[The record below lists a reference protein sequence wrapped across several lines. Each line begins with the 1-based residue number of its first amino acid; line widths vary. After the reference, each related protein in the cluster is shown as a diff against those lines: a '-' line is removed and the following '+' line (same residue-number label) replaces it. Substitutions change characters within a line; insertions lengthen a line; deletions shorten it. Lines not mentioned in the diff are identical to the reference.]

1 MRSGK
6 SFLILLVLAAGVG
19 AYAYFFES
27 KKDLTADTAATKHP
41 KLVTADSSKV
51 TDLEIHSVS
60 GDVTSLKKSGES
72 WQIVAP
78 VQADADS
85 AEIGSLV
92 STVTSL
98 EAQRTVDEHPANL
111 AGFGLAPARFS
122 VAYKQAGD
130 ATMHRVNFGS
140 KTAAGSDTYAQVEG
154 QPAVVLVSSYVE
166 DQINRGTFDLRDKSA
181 LKVSRDGVDQ
191 ITIEP
196 ASGTKVSA
204 TKKGSDWRLTAPADA
219 RADFGAIDGI
229 VSRLSGAKMKAIV
242 APGSRPPAPPA
253 KDTKDTKGT
262 KPADAAKPA
271 DPLAPPDAPK
281 PADVKSATGA
291 NTNYSEAD
299 LKAYGLDKPQVVATI
314 GAGSSAAK
322 IAIGGKYDDTTVYAR
337 DLSRPV
343 IFTIDKAVLD
353 DIKKKP
359 DDLRIKEIFE
369 FRAFTATAI
378 DLTYGGT
385 TYSFVKEKAAPPAK
399 PDQSAA
405 PVEAWKQ
412 TKPSAKDVDQT
423 KLTDLLTNLSNLKSD
438 SFADKAAAPGED
450 LTVHVKFADT
460 GAAGATKDE
469 QVTLRKSGKV
479 AQAVHPGDP
488 GAAVIPAADLDK
500 ILAGMKAIAGK

>member
-51 TDLEIHSVS
+51 TDLEIHSAS
-60 GDVTSLKKSGES
+60 GDVTSLKKSGEA

-85 AEIGSLV
+85 AEVGSLV

-122 VAYKQAGD
+122 VAYKQSGD
-130 ATMHRVNFGS
+130 AAMHRVNFGS
-140 KTAAGSDTYAQVEG
+140 KTAAGSDTYAQVDG

-191 ITIEP
+191 ITIDP
-196 ASGTKVSA
+196 ASGSKVSA

-219 RADFGAIDGI
+219 RADFGAVDGI

-253 KDTKDTKGT
+253 KDTKGAKDAK
-262 KPADAAKPA
+262 KPADAATP
-271 DPLAPPDAPK
+271 PTPPDAPK
-281 PADVKSATGA
+281 PAEVKSATGA
-291 NTNYSEAD
+291 DTNYSAAD

-322 IAIGGKYDDTTVYAR
+322 IAFGGKYDDTTVYAR

-353 DIKKKP
+353 DVKKKP

-378 DLTYGGT
+378 DLTYGGV
-385 TYSFVKEKAAPPAK
+385 TYSFVKEKAAAPAK

-405 PVEAWKQ
+405 QVEAWKQ

-450 LTVHVKFADT
+450 LTVHVKFGDT
-460 GAAGATKDE
+460 GAAGATKEE

-500 ILAGMKAIAGK
+500 ILAGMKAISGK